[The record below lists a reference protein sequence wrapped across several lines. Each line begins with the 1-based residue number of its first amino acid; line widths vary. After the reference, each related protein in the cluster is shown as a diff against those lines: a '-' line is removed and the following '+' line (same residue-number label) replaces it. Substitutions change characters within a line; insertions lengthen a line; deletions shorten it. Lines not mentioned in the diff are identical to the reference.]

1 MVQPATGRLGTV
13 RLSAVAPTVSAGLLV
28 VPTQVPP
35 IVAELALILV
45 SVSVKLELV
54 NATELGLLRVKVIVL
69 VPPGAIVAG
78 LNALAIV
85 GDTPFT
91 TRLAMLDTEPA
102 IGVCEVVT
110 PDVVFGLVPTL
121 VLVT

>member
-28 VPTQVPP
+28 VPVQVPP
-35 IVAELALILV
+35 MVAELALILV
-45 SVSVKLELV
+45 SVSVKLALV
-54 NATELGLLRVKVIVL
+54 SATELGLLSVKVIVL

-91 TRLAMLDTEPA
+91 TRLVVLDGEPA
-102 IGVCEVVT
+102 IGVWEVVT

-121 VLVT
+121 ALVT